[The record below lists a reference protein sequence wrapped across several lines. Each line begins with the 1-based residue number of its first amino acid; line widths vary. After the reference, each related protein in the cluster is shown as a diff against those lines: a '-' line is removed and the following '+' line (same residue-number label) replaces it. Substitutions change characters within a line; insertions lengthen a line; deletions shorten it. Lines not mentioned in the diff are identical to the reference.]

1 MKQGNQQ
8 SAIILALMGS
18 VVVIWFGLLIAPR
31 IDDGLVAV
39 LILVSEIGATG
50 DYTVKWC
57 EDSLKAVLFCLAVYG
72 IAVLMFF
79 TDQKHYRRGEEHGSA
94 KWGNIKWICWKYARR
109 KFEGTR
115 LLTMGVR
122 MRLNS
127 RSHGRNSNVIVC
139 GGSGAGKTRGYA
151 LPNAMQAN
159 SSYVILDPK
168 GEILRKLGRFYK
180 RKGYR
185 IKILDLINM
194 EKSHCYNPFVYLR
207 TDDDVQKLVTN
218 LFKATTPKGTQS
230 SDPFWESAASMLLMA
245 LVFYL
250 RYEAPEEEQNF
261 SMVMEMLRAG
271 AIEDE
276 EENPFSPLDRL
287 FAELEMDQ
295 PDHIALKYY
304 RNYHSGS
311 AKTLKSVQ
319 ITLAAHLEKFNLDSL
334 AMLTN
339 TDELEL
345 DSLGEVKTVLF
356 ALIPDNDTSFNFVV
370 SMLYVQLYQQLF
382 YKADRCYGGSLPIPV
397 HFLMDEFPNVAVPDD
412 FDKILS
418 VMRSRNVSVSII
430 LQNMSQLKA
439 LFEKQWESIT
449 GNCDVLLYLGGNEQ
463 STHKY
468 VSELLG
474 KATIDANS
482 YGKSKGRN
490 GSYSTNYQ
498 ILGRELMTPDEVRML
513 DNHYAILF
521 IRGERPIIDRKFVLS
536 EHPEYDQI
544 DDNGSGYE
552 HGRVTMST
560 ATIEVSRFL
569 ETAEQIAGEATA
581 THRLI
586 SSEELERKYGGKQN
600 EKRKERSKK
609 E

>member
-8 SAIILALMGS
+8 SAIVLALMGS
-18 VVVIWFGLLIAPR
+18 VVAIWFGLLIAPK
-31 IDDGLVAV
+31 IDDGLAAV

-50 DYTVKWC
+50 DYTVNWC
-57 EDSLKAVLFCLAVYG
+57 EDSLKAVLFSLAVYG
-72 IAVLMFF
+72 ITVLVIF

-94 KWGNIKWICWKYARR
+94 EWGNIKRVCWKYARR

-115 LLTMGVR
+115 LFTTGVR
-122 MRLNS
+122 MKPNARF
-127 RSHGRNSNVIVC
+127 HGRNGHVVVC
-139 GGSGAGKTRGYA
+139 GGSGAGKTRGYV

-159 SSYVILDPK
+159 ASFVILDPK
-168 GEILRKLGRFYK
+168 GESLRKLGRFFRK
-180 RKGYR
+180 KGYR

-194 EKSHCYNPFVYLR
+194 EKSHCYNPFAYIR
-207 TDDDVQKLVTN
+207 SDNDIQKLVTN
-218 LFKATTPKGTQS
+218 LFKATTPKEAKNG
-230 SDPFWESAASMLLMA
+230 DPFWDSAASMLLMA
-245 LVFYL
+245 LMSYL
-250 RYEAPEEEQNF
+250 HYEAPEEEQNF
-261 SMVMEMLRAG
+261 STVMEMLRAG

-276 EENPFSPLDRL
+276 EETSFSPLDRL
-287 FAELEMDQ
+287 FAELEMEQ

-311 AKTLKSVQ
+311 SKTLKSIQ

-345 DSLGEVKTVLF
+345 DKMGDEKTVLF
-356 ALIPDNDTSFNFVV
+356 ALIPDNDTSFNFIV
-370 SMLYVQLYQQLF
+370 SMLYGQLFEQLF
-382 YKADRCYGGSLPIPV
+382 YKADHVYGGSLPIPV
-397 HFLMDEFPNVAVPDD
+397 HLLMDEFSNVALPDD
-412 FDKILS
+412 FERNLS
-418 VMRSRNVSVSII
+418 MMRSRNISVSII
-430 LQNMSQLKA
+430 IQNMSQLKA
-439 LFEKQWESIT
+439 LFEKCWESIT
-449 GNCDVLLYLGGNEQ
+449 GNCDALLYLGGNEQ

-474 KATIDANS
+474 KATIDSNS

-498 ILGRELMTPDEVRML
+498 IMGRELMTPDEVRML
-513 DNHYAILF
+513 DNRYAILF

-544 DDNGSGYE
+544 EDNGPGYE
-552 HGRVTMST
+552 HGRVTIST

-569 ETAEQIAGEATA
+569 ETAEQFVEETTA
-581 THRLI
+581 THKLI
-586 SSEELERKYGGKQN
+586 SSEELERKDGKRN